1 MKKQFSLSGGLSGK
15 GFIFI
20 GLIIGIAVSAALMLI
35 SAAALLFLNA
45 DRALAVPLSTVCA
58 AAGAFFAAF
67 YNAWH
72 IGDKGY
78 RVGLLTGGAAFLI
91 ILLISFIIADGSIS
105 PNTLFHFIIML
116 LAGAIGGIMGVNRKQ
131 TKKYF

>member
-15 GFIFI
+15 GFLII
-20 GLIIGIAVSAALMLI
+20 GLIIGVSVTAALMLL

-58 AAGAFFAAF
+58 AAGAFAAAF

-78 RVGLLTGGAAFLI
+78 KVGLLTGGAAFLAV
-91 ILLISFIIADGSIS
+91 LLVSFLIADGNIS
-105 PNTLFHFIIML
+105 LNTLFHFIIML

-131 TKKYF
+131 SKKYF